1 MYPCQ
6 RYTPIDPD
14 PATGVNWT
22 VIRWCLVSL
31 LLVLVPLAGCRS
43 GPVTE
48 TQAATDA
55 NFKVYKLRG
64 TVVATDPSKGEVTL
78 DHGAIPGYMDAMT
91 MPYKL
96 KNPGVASDLHAG
108 DVLTANLLVPNDPN
122 ADALL
127 DEIDVIAQ
135 GKPDYRPKVVY
146 HVPAPGDNVPDFR
159 LRNQDG
165 REIHLA
171 QFRGKAL
178 LITFIYTQC
187 PLPNYCPRVTRNFAA
202 AERQLS
208 ASPALLNKTQFLCVS
223 FDPQNDTPA
232 RLKAYAETYIGSN
245 AKDAFAH
252 WDFAVPTELV
262 LKEMA
267 KYFDVGFT
275 DEPDG
280 TITHTLSTT
289 LIGPDG
295 RVVHFYPGNDWT
307 AEQVLADVKQAAASA
322 G

>member
-1 MYPCQ
+1 MAGIAV
-6 RYTPIDPD
+6 RL
-14 PATGVNWT
+14 AGVNWT
-22 VIRWCLVSL
+22 VIRCSVAS
-31 LLVLVPLAGCRS
+31 LVLALVALAGCRS
-43 GPVTE
+43 GQTPDI
-48 TQAATDA
+48 QASADSGL
-55 NFKVYKLRG
+55 KVYKLRG
-64 TVVATDPSKGEVTL
+64 TVVSIDPAKGEVTL

-96 KNPGVASDLHAG
+96 RNPGIVSELHSG

-122 ADALL
+122 AGALL

-146 HVPAPGDNVPDFR
+146 HVPAPGDQVPDFR
-159 LRNQDG
+159 LRDQDG
-165 REIHLA
+165 HAIHIA

-178 LITFIYTQC
+178 LITFIYTRC
-187 PLPNYCPRVTRNFAA
+187 PLPDFCPRVTHNFAVV
-202 AERQLS
+202 EHQLQGE
-208 ASPALLNKTQFLCVS
+208 PGLLNKTQLLCVS
-223 FDPQNDTPA
+223 FDPQNDTPE
-232 RLKAYAETYIGSN
+232 RLKAYGETYIGSD
-245 AKDAFAH
+245 AKNAFAH
-252 WDFAVPTELV
+252 WDFAVPPAPV

-295 RVVHFYPGNDWT
+295 KVARFYPGNDWT

>member
-1 MYPCQ
+1 MASLPSIGITEP
-6 RYTPIDPD
+6 R
-14 PATGVNWT
+14 GVNWT
-22 VIRWCLVSL
+22 VIRCFLASL
-31 LLVLVPLAGCRS
+31 SLALAALAGCRS
-43 GPVTE
+43 SRLTE

-64 TVVATDPSKGEVTL
+64 IVVSTDPAKGEVTL

-91 MPYKL
+91 MPYRL
-96 KNPGVASDLHAG
+96 KNPNVAGDLHAG

-135 GKPDYRPKVVY
+135 GKPDYRPKVIY
-146 HVPAPGDNVPDFR
+146 HVPAPGDQVPDFT
-159 LRNQDG
+159 LRNQHG
-165 REIHLA
+165 RAIHLA

-178 LITFIYTQC
+178 LVTFIYTRC
-187 PLPNYCPRVTRNFAA
+187 PLPNFCPRVTRNFAVI
-202 AERQLS
+202 ERQLQGN
-208 ASPALLNKTQFLCVS
+208 PALLSKTQLLCVS
-223 FDPQNDTPA
+223 FDPQNDTPE
-232 RLKAYAETYIGSN
+232 RLKAYGETYIGGDEKN
-245 AKDAFAH
+245 AFAH
-252 WDFAVPTELV
+252 WDFAVPAAPV

-267 KYFDVGFT
+267 RYFDVGLT
-275 DEPDG
+275 NEPDG

-295 RVVHFYPGNDWT
+295 KVVQFYPGNDWT
-307 AEQVLADVKQAAASA
+307 PGQAFSDVKQAAAKA